1 MGSGAHLMDDLPK
14 EIQSEAGDLLADL
27 RALGWEI
34 HYARYDDR
42 VFGNWFVEML
52 RGGDSIQL
60 VKDRSQFSL
69 DGPPI
74 DILRDANLWRVFE
87 DFSEFRQEVMN
98 WAAK

>member
-1 MGSGAHLMDDLPK
+1 MGSWGHLMDDLPK

-34 HYARYDDR
+34 HYARYDER

-60 VKDRSQFSL
+60 VKDRSQVSL
-69 DGPPI
+69 DGPTVQ
-74 DILRDANLWRVFE
+74 ILRDANLWRVFE
-87 DFSEFRQEVMN
+87 DLNAFRQAVMDL
-98 WAAK
+98 AMQ